1 MLEKSECHANEDKK
15 KQSRWR
21 RPLETPQHQTWPGL
35 GDKGRHPLRVLLLYD
50 AEQLQW
56 EGPMWDHP
64 VCTDRYERQCDRA
77 DRGIT
82 PLHRPR
88 DYNKEERRKKKLLAK
103 STWYW
108 PKDDVGFFPG
118 TPGGEL
124 AKSILE
130 IVTEETER
138 QGLTAKIVET
148 GGMSL
153 RNLLVRSDLTGCL
166 IPSPLCLYCES
177 LAGGVSHTRGGV
189 VYMGQCL
196 ACRDNNITATY
207 HGQSEFSAAKRGEE
221 HKSGIDK
228 ADLSN
233 SFAKHLHVHHPER
246 ERDSSTFE
254 FKVVR
259 NFKNPLNRQ
268 VFEGVRINQ
277 SDTLMNSKSEFH
289 QPAGTIVTTVRE
301 VRSSGT

>member
-1 MLEKSECHANEDKK
+1 MLERSAMPTTIKRNTLAEEGLWRLRNTKRDLAWEIKADILSEFSFSMMLSSYSEKVWCEII
-15 KQSRWR
+15 QS
-21 RPLETPQHQTWPGL
+21 
-35 GDKGRHPLRVLLLYD
+35 VLT
-50 AEQLQW
+50 
-56 EGPMWDHP
+56 G
-64 VCTDRYERQCDRA
+64 YERQCDRA

-88 DYNKEERRKKKLLAK
+88 DYNREERWKKKLLAK

-108 PKDDVGFFPG
+108 PKDAVGFFPG

-124 AKSILE
+124 DKSILE

-138 QGLTAKIVET
+138 LGLTAKIVET

-177 LAGGVSHTRGGV
+177 GAGGGSHTRGGV

-196 ACRDNNITATY
+196 ACRDNNIKATY
-207 HGQSEFSAAKRGEE
+207 HGQSGFSAAKRGEE

-233 SFAKHLHVHHPER
+233 SFASTSTTRRER
-246 ERDSSTFE
+246 ET
-254 FKVVR
+254 
-259 NFKNPLNRQ
+259 PL
-268 VFEGVRINQ
+268 
-277 SDTLMNSKSEFH
+277 
-289 QPAGTIVTTVRE
+289 
-301 VRSSGT
+301 RSSSKLSETSRNLSIDKCLKVSGLTSWIPWWILSQNSTNQQQPESQQWEK